1 MLKQQLAQKQQL
13 KLLPQQ
19 LMLVKLLE
27 ATTAEL
33 DERVVQ
39 ELESNPALDTA
50 PDEPAQDNDFQDEF
64 GGDDQGEYNELRDYR
79 DEDDIPDYKLIA
91 NNRSRDEKKEDIPFS
106 ADITFH
112 EYLLDQVGLRQ
123 FTDEERQLVEYIIGN
138 IDNDGY
144 LRREIVD
151 MCDDLLFQTG
161 NDVSPTKLQAAIE
174 AVHEFDPAGVG
185 AASLQECL
193 LIQLKRKEPDEI
205 VTLAIKVIERY
216 FEEFARKNYQ
226 KIIQELHIDDD
237 RLKQVISE
245 VVHLNPKPG
254 SAWSTLLERN
264 KEVVVPDFLVEN
276 DNGKLII
283 SLNDRNRHALRVNPD
298 YHAMQRQLTFATKV
312 NRNTKEAAQYV
323 KNQIESA
330 EIFIEPLN
338 KRNATLLTTMQ
349 AIVEWQ
355 QPFFLN
361 GNEALLKPMILK
373 DIAEKIG
380 FDLSTISRVSNSK
393 YVQTEFGTFPLKFF
407 FSQLV
412 QTESGEELSVH
423 EIKDALQSIIG
434 EENKLH
440 PYSDE
445 KLSELLAAKGFDI
458 ARRTVAKYR
467 DQLGIPTAQ
476 LRKEL

>member
-1 MLKQQLAQKQQL
+1 MLKQQLTQKQQL

-33 DERVVQ
+33 DERVIQ
-39 ELESNPALDTA
+39 ELESNPALETA
-50 PDEPAQDNDFQDEF
+50 PDETASDNDLQDEF
-64 GGDDQGEYNELRDYR
+64 GGEASAEYNELGDYLS
-79 DEDDIPDYKLIA
+79 EDDVPDYKLAA

-112 EYLLDQVGLRQ
+112 EFLLDQVGLRQ
-123 FTDEERQLVEYIIGN
+123 FSTDNRQLVEYIIGN

-144 LRREIVD
+144 LRRDIAD

-161 NDVSPTKLQAAIE
+161 ADVAPVRLQKAIAA
-174 AVHEFDPAGVG
+174 VQEFDPAGV
-185 AASLQECL
+185 AASSLQECL
-193 LIQLKRKEPDEI
+193 LLQLGRKEPSP
-205 VTLAIKVIERY
+205 VTDLAIDVIRNH

-226 KIIQELHIDDD
+226 KIMQELHIDDGQM
-237 RLKQVISE
+237 KSIINE
-245 VVHLNPKPG
+245 IVHLNPKPG

-264 KEVVVPDFLVEN
+264 KEVVVPDFMVEN
-276 DNGKLII
+276 DNGRLII
-283 SLNDRNRHALRVNPD
+283 TLNDRNRHALRVNPD
-298 YHAMQRQLTFATKV
+298 YHAMQRQLTSVTGS

-323 KNQIESA
+323 KNQIETA
-330 EIFIEPLN
+330 EIFIETLN
-338 KRNATLLTTMQ
+338 KRNTTLLTTMR

-361 GNEALLKPMILK
+361 GSEAMLKPMILR
-373 DIAEKIG
+373 DISEKTG

-423 EIKDALQSIIG
+423 EIKDALQSVIG
-434 EENKLH
+434 SEDKAH

-445 KLSELLAAKGFDI
+445 KLAELLARKGFDI

-476 LRKEL
+476 LRKQL